1 MDPQV
6 GIPGAGH
13 FQFDGVGGFKIT
25 MVYGD
30 AKRVAHECPLIAYDE
45 TEMVELIGIIPYL
58 DFGAA
63 WGA

>member
-1 MDPQV
+1 M
-6 GIPGAGH
+6 
-13 FQFDGVGGFKIT
+13 T

-30 AKRVAHECPLIAYDE
+30 AKRVAHKCPVIAYKE
-45 TEMVELIGIIPYL
+45 TEVVELIGIIPYL